1 MPKRDPGPRSNP
13 RPRRDPVPRRAQGP
27 GGTVV
32 GPRAQERLRT
42 GVTMVTM
49 INSSQFCKVEKG
61 TTRKMG
67 QFCNSEKEENQIALQ
82 FYISDK
88 GHPR

>member
-1 MPKRDPGPRSNP
+1 MPRRDPVPKRDPGPRSNP
-13 RPRRDPVPRRAQGP
+13 KPRRDPVPRRAQGP

-32 GPRAQERLRT
+32 GPRAQEGLRT

-49 INSSQFCKVEKG
+49 LNSQKFCKLEKG

-67 QFCNSEKEENQIALQ
+67 QFYNSEKAENRIA
-82 FYISDK
+82 
-88 GHPR
+88 R